1 MKQLI
6 TYYPQNE
13 SDSSVTITA
22 TTENANFPKKNLKS
36 LQPVKCW
43 KSTAVNAEQTIKYD
57 LGGLKSFN
65 GIFINRI
72 NFAEFYIETSP
83 NNSTWTVAE
92 HVTGLTT
99 DEIADELY
107 MHRFVEITA
116 VNYRYVRLRIPA
128 QTPLFEPTYFKVGNM
143 LIGNFV
149 TIWNPKAG
157 FSVNEIPKLS
167 ILEFPRSGYMS
178 VEKIGKTRRVFSGNL
193 DKFTKIEY
201 DKIVKT
207 YQPFVL
213 YLEFDTNKTSVYLV
227 RANSGYARDY
237 FLGNVLNMSFQF
249 DEIV

>member
-1 MKQLI
+1 MKQLVDF
-6 TYYPQNE
+6 YPQNE
-13 SDSSVTITA
+13 NDSSVTITA
-22 TTENANFPKKNLKS
+22 TTEDTNFPKSNLKS

-43 KSTAVNAEQTIKYD
+43 KSTSVIAEQIIRYD
-57 LGGLKSFN
+57 LGGLYSYN

-83 NNSTWTVAE
+83 NGSTWTLAE

-99 DEIADELY
+99 DEVADELY
-107 MHRFVEITA
+107 IHRFVEITA
-116 VNYRYVRLRIPA
+116 TNYRYVRLRIPA

-143 LIGNFV
+143 LVGTFT
-149 TIWNPKAG
+149 TIWNPKSG

-193 DKFTKIEY
+193 DKFTKTEY

-213 YLEFDTNKTSVYLV
+213 YLEFDTDKTSVYLV
-227 RANSGYARDY
+227 RANTGYARDY
-237 FLGNVLNMSFQF
+237 FLGKVLNMGFQF